1 MGPGRNVLTSF
12 TMGRIY
18 DPSLPKRVKS
28 SGLPDIPIRL
38 VKGGAEALARPVTQ
52 LMNRTFNEGT
62 LPVDWRYA
70 VVTPVHKAGSKSDP
84 SSYPPI
90 SVLSLFSNILERAA
104 VHRMVYSYLQDHNI
118 LLR

>member
-18 DPSLPKRVKS
+18 DPSPPKRVKS

-38 VKGGAEALARPVTQ
+38 VKDGAEALARPATQ

-62 LPVDWRYA
+62 LPVDWRHA

-84 SSYPPI
+84 SSTDH
-90 SVLSLFSNILERAA
+90 LCTFSF
-104 VHRMVYSYLQDHNI
+104 LQYT
-118 LLR
+118 